1 MKTLKVLSIFGT
13 RPEAIK
19 MAPVIREL
27 QKHHEISSIVCVT
40 AQHREMLDQVLELF
54 DIIPDYDLNIM
65 RPGQTP
71 NQVVSRVIAELEPLL
86 NDLRPDWI
94 LIQGDTTTVMAAA
107 IAARHL
113 KIKIGHVEAGLR
125 TGDMDNP
132 FPEEMNRIVADAVSN
147 LHFVPT
153 PRARDNL
160 LREGISDK
168 KIAVTGNT
176 VIDALL
182 ATTDL
187 PWSPAGGSLLYD
199 VINHKL
205 DASRLLLVTVH
216 RRENFGR
223 PLQNICNALMEIA
236 RKSIESLHFVI
247 PVHLNPNV
255 QATIH
260 EILGNSSNFSL
271 VPPLDYLSLV
281 NLMKRSVLILTD
293 SGGIQEEAP
302 SLGVPV
308 LVLRKVTE
316 RPEGVEAGTVRVVG
330 TDPEAIV
337 EQTLRLL
344 SDAEAYQAMAQ
355 AVNPYGDGHAAERI
369 VVRLLQEADYV

>member
-1 MKTLKVLSIFGT
+1 
-13 RPEAIK
+13 
-19 MAPVIREL
+19 
-27 QKHHEISSIVCVT
+27 
-40 AQHREMLDQVLELF
+40 
-54 DIIPDYDLNIM
+54 
-65 RPGQTP
+65 
-71 NQVVSRVIAELEPLL
+71 LEPLL
-86 NDLRPDWI
+86 NEVRPDWI

-132 FPEEMNRIVADAVSN
+132 FPEEMNRIVADAISD

-153 PRARDNL
+153 VRSRDNL

-168 KIAVTGNT
+168 KICVTGNT

-182 ATTDL
+182 TVADL
-187 PWSPAGGSLLYD
+187 PWSPAIDHPLYD
-199 VINHKL
+199 VIHCRADDSKL
-205 DASRLLLVTVH
+205 VLVTVH
-216 RRENFGR
+216 RRENFGA
-223 PLQNICNALMEIA
+223 PLQDICKALKEIA
-236 RKSIESLHFVI
+236 QRSVVPLHFVL

-255 QATIH
+255 RAPIH
-260 EILGNSSNFSL
+260 EMLGNLPNFSL

-281 NLMKRSVLILTD
+281 NVMKRSVLILTD

-316 RPEGVEAGTVRVVG
+316 RPEGVQSGTVRVVG
-330 TDPEAIV
+330 TEPEMIV

-344 SDAEAYQAMAQ
+344 SNATEYQAMAQ

-369 VVRLLQEADYV
+369 VARLLQETDHE

>member
-1 MKTLKVLSIFGT
+1 MKILSVFGT

-27 QKHHEISSIVCVT
+27 CKHHEITSLVCVT
-40 AQHREMLDQVLELF
+40 AQHREMLDQVLALF
-54 DIIPDYDLNIM
+54 DIVPDYDLNIM

-86 NDLRPDWI
+86 IDLCPDWI

-113 KIKIGHVEAGLR
+113 KIKVGHVEAGLR

-132 FPEEMNRIVADAVSN
+132 FPEEMNRIIADAISD

-153 PRARDNL
+153 MRSRDNL
-160 LREGISDK
+160 FREGISDE
-168 KIAVTGNT
+168 KIIVTGNT
-176 VIDALL
+176 VVDALL
-182 ATTDL
+182 TTADL
-187 PWSPAGGSLLYD
+187 PWSPAVDHPLFD

-205 DASRLLLVTVH
+205 PASKLILVTVH
-216 RRENFGR
+216 RRENFGA
-223 PLQNICNALMEIA
+223 PLQDICSALKEIA
-236 RKSIESLHFVI
+236 RQSAEPLHFVI

-255 QATIH
+255 H
-260 EILGNSSNFSL
+260 NLVHGMLGNFPNFSL
-271 VPPLDYLSLV
+271 VPPLDYLSLI

-316 RPEGVEAGTVRVVG
+316 RPEGVEAGTVRVIG
-330 TDPEAIV
+330 TDPQKIV
-337 EQTLRLL
+337 DQTLCLL
-344 SDAEAYQAMAQ
+344 TDTSAYQAMAQ
-355 AVNPYGDGHAAERI
+355 AANPYGDGHAAERI
-369 VVRLLQEADYV
+369 IARLLQEADHE